1 MICSDLDLQN
11 LAYRMVNCGVLEEKD
26 IDPMYMYRKSN
37 SLNNYLTSSLT
48 GQTYNIGEREF
59 NIKDVKSWFE
69 REDYV
74 QYDAYRDYNVAII
87 RLKHFTNC
95 NIIDKY
101 LFHFYKVWR
110 NHNFTTVKS
119 KSLLP
124 CKERSSLS
132 VAFINYDTE
141 KETDL
146 HNIKAEDLYYISFGI
161 NLKDIIKLVEELGE
175 DFVYNEIKEV
185 LVTTK
190 DSTDGFSINE
200 DKIEEEI
207 KQILKD

>member
-1 MICSDLDLQN
+1 MTYSNLELQN
-11 LAYRMVNCGVLEEKD
+11 LAYQMVDCGLLEEKD
-26 IDPMYMYRKSN
+26 IDPLYRKSN
-37 SLNNYLTSSLT
+37 SLNNYLNSGWT
-48 GQTYNIGEREF
+48 GPTYNMGERKF
-59 NIKDVKSWFE
+59 NIKDVKSWFK

-74 QYDAYRDYNVAII
+74 QYDAYRDYNIAII
-87 RLKHFTNC
+87 KLKHFTGC
-95 NIIDKY
+95 NIIDEH
-101 LFHFYKVWR
+101 LFHFYKMWK
-110 NHNFTTVKS
+110 HHYFTVVKS
-119 KSLLP
+119 KSLLS
-124 CKERSSLS
+124 CKERDSLS
-132 VAFINYDTE
+132 VTYLNYDTE

-146 HNIKAEDLYYISFGI
+146 KNIKVEDSYYISFGI

-190 DSTDGFSINE
+190 NSTDSFSINE

>member
-1 MICSDLDLQN
+1 MSYSNLELQN
-11 LAYRMVNCGVLEEKD
+11 LAYRMVTCGFLEEED
-26 IDPMYMYRKSN
+26 IDPLYRKSN
-37 SLNNYLTSSLT
+37 SLNNYINSSLT
-48 GQTYNIGEREF
+48 GQTYNMGERKF
-59 NIKDVKSWFE
+59 NIKDVKSWFK
-69 REDYV
+69 RDDYV
-74 QYDAYRDYNVAII
+74 QYDAYRHYGVAIVK
-87 RLKHFTNC
+87 LKHFTGC
-95 NIIDKY
+95 NIIDEY
-101 LFHFYKVWR
+101 LFHFYKMWE
-110 NHNFTTVKS
+110 HHYFTAVKS

-132 VAFINYDTE
+132 VAYLNYDTDE
-141 KETDL
+141 ETDL
-146 HNIKAEDLYYISFGI
+146 RNIKKDDLYYVSFGI
-161 NLKDIIKLVEELGE
+161 TLKDVIKLAEELGE

>member
-1 MICSDLDLQN
+1 MTYSNFDLQN
-11 LAYRMVNCGVLEEKD
+11 LAYSMVNCGILDEQDV
-26 IDPMYMYRKSN
+26 DPLYRKSN
-37 SLNNYLTSSLT
+37 SLNNYLKSGSTE
-48 GQTYNIGEREF
+48 QTYNIGERKF
-59 NIKDVKSWFE
+59 NIKDVKSWFK
-69 REDYV
+69 RGDYV
-74 QYDAYRDYNVAII
+74 QYNFCNNYDVAII
-87 RLKHFTNC
+87 KLKHFTGC
-95 NIIDKY
+95 NIIDEY
-101 LFHFYKVWR
+101 LFHFYKVWTPR
-110 NHNFTTVKS
+110 CCFSAVKS
-119 KSLLP
+119 KSLLS

-132 VAFINYDTE
+132 VDFINYDIE

-146 HNIKAEDLYYISFGI
+146 RNIKAEDLYYVSFGI
-161 NLKDIIKLVEELGE
+161 TLKDIIKLAEELGE

>member
-1 MICSDLDLQN
+1 MTYSNLDLQN
-11 LAYRMVNCGVLEEKD
+11 FAYSMVNCGILDEED
-26 IDPMYMYRKSN
+26 VDPLYRKSN
-37 SLNNYLTSSLT
+37 SLNNYINSSST
-48 GQTYNIGEREF
+48 EQIYNMGERKF
-59 NIKDVKSWFE
+59 DIKDVKSWFK
-69 REDYV
+69 RGDYV
-74 QYDAYRDYNVAII
+74 QYNFYNNYDVAII
-87 RLKHFTNC
+87 KLKHFTGC
-95 NIIDKY
+95 NIIDEY
-101 LFHFYKVWR
+101 LFHFYKAWI
-110 NHNFTTVKS
+110 HHYFTVVKS

-124 CKERSSLS
+124 YKEKSDLS
-132 VAFINYDTE
+132 VTYINYDTE

-146 HNIKAEDLYYISFGI
+146 RNIKADDLYYISFGI

-207 KQILKD
+207 KQIIKD

>member
-11 LAYRMVNCGVLEEKD
+11 LAYNMVNCGLLEEED
-26 IDPMYMYRKSN
+26 IDPLYRKSN
-37 SLNNYLTSSLT
+37 SLNNYLNPNLT
-48 GQTYNIGEREF
+48 EQTYSMGERKF
-59 NIKDVKSWFE
+59 NIKDVKSWFK
-69 REDYV
+69 RKDYV
-74 QYDAYRDYNVAII
+74 QYDGYRNYDVAII
-87 RLKHFTNC
+87 KLKHFTGC
-95 NIIDKY
+95 NIIDEY
-101 LFHFYKVWR
+101 LFHFYKVWIPYCY
-110 NHNFTTVKS
+110 FTVVKH

-124 CKERSSLS
+124 YKGKCSLS
-132 VAFINYDTE
+132 VSYINYDIE

-146 HNIKAEDLYYISFGI
+146 RNIKAEDLSYISFGI
-161 NLKDIIKLVEELGE
+161 NFKDIIKLVEELGE

-190 DSTDGFSINE
+190 DFTDNFSINE